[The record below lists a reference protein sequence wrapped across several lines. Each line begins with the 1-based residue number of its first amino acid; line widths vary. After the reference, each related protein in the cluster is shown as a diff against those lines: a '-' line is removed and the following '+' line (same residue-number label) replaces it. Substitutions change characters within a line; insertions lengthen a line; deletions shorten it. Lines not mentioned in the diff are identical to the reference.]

1 MLVRA
6 SERMTA
12 GHHTSRASVLSHWL
26 AGALPLLSAV
36 AAAADQSREDAWW
49 TGPMLAPSAAT
60 LPTGHMLV
68 EPYLFDVMT
77 DGRFDM
83 NGTRHAGAREHD
95 IGSLSYILY
104 GLTDRLSVGLIP
116 RFIFNE
122 PAGAPSS
129 SGVGIGDLSL
139 QAGYGLTRFQDGQR
153 MPALALVLDETLPTG
168 RYQRLGRASDGF
180 GAGAY
185 ATALSIYSQDYLW
198 MPNGRILRV
207 RLDLTYAL
215 SASVGLE
222 DMSVYGTAAGF
233 RGRAYPGD
241 SFTADAAGEY
251 SVTRNWVLALDV
263 VYQHNDNTRVRG
275 SVPSAG
281 AAGGSDFQADSGSGY
296 SLGLAPAIEYN
307 FNSRVGLLVG
317 VRMFVAGRNATSSV
331 TPAIALN
338 MVY

>member
-1 MLVRA
+1 M
-6 SERMTA
+6 
-12 GHHTSRASVLSHWL
+12 LSHWL

-185 ATALSIYSQDYLW
+185 TSALSIYSQDYLW

-281 AAGGSDFQADSGSGY
+281 AAGGSDFRADSGSGY

>member
-1 MLVRA
+1 M
-6 SERMTA
+6 
-12 GHHTSRASVLSHWL
+12 LSHWL

-281 AAGGSDFQADSGSGY
+281 AAGGSDVQADSGSGY

>member
-1 MLVRA
+1 M
-6 SERMTA
+6 
-12 GHHTSRASVLSHWL
+12 LSHWL

-36 AAAADQSREDAWW
+36 AAAADQPREDAWW

-281 AAGGSDFQADSGSGY
+281 AAGGSDFRADSGSGY